1 MADRPETAVSLGALF
16 PGILAEELP
25 ALFEVNLGGH
35 TEDTRALVHHP
46 GPAPPGTARMTFIPD
61 SDPFLL
67 LPAHSFKLEVAGDE
81 EQHKLEVWLPC
92 SLAVW
97 KGRLTLVVRSCCPAQ
112 PPLLSQ
118 RDRAFISSGTP

>member
-16 PGILAEELP
+16 PEISAEELP
-25 ALFEVNLGGH
+25 ALFEVNL
-35 TEDTRALVHHP
+35 EDTRALVHRP
-46 GPAPPGTARMTFIPD
+46 GPAPPGTARITFIPD

-67 LPAHSFKLEVAGDE
+67 LPAHSFKLEVAGEE

-97 KGRLTLVVRSCCPAQ
+97 KGRLTLVVRSCCPARP
-112 PPLLSQ
+112 PPLLQ